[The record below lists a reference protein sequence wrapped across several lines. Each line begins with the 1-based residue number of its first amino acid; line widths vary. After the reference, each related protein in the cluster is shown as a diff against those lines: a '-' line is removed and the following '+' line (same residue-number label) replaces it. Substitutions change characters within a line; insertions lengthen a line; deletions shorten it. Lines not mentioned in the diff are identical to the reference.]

1 MRAKKDDDI
10 YSSSAPMSNLCWWW
24 WRRSRGYS
32 YYERTSVRWL
42 GYYNMV
48 SVNKTVSA
56 SFM

>member
-1 MRAKKDDDI
+1 
-10 YSSSAPMSNLCWWW
+10 MSNLCWWW